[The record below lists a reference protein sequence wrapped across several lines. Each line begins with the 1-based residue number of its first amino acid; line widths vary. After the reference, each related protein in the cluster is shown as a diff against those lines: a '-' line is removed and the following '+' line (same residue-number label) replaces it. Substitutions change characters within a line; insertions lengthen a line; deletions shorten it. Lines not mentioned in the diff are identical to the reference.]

1 MENREIIKMI
11 QQRLE
16 ILYQLVDK
24 LESGG
29 GATEGY
35 TKEETN
41 ALLSQKVDKRTG
53 YSLVSNT
60 DIAKIGD
67 IDVISN
73 EVDGIDSDLTAFR
86 NTTNDSIAAIN
97 NTLTNDVVLGVKGNS
112 ESTYRKGNVNITKSN
127 IGLGNV
133 DNTSDL
139 NKPISTATQA
149 ALNDKI
155 DLDAA
160 FGVGT
165 IISATA
171 AAPIDLDDM
180 RTIGRYQC
188 GATPSA
194 YVSNQPNVGIT
205 TGFCLVIT
213 NNGLSSRFKQ
223 TIYYNAASLVGK
235 FYERYLTSNGWSD
248 WYVYEGTVVAAPTNA
263 TLTSMAPVSE

>member
-24 LESGG
+24 LETGG

-67 IDVISN
+67 IDVI
-73 EVDGIDSDLTAFR
+73 
-86 NTTNDSIAAIN
+86 N
-97 NTLTNDVVLGVKGNS
+97 NTLANDVVLGVKGNS
-112 ESTYRKGNVNITKSN
+112 ESTYRKGNVNITKAN
-127 IGLGNV
+127 IGLDNV

-165 IISATA
+165 IISATS
-171 AAPIDLDDM
+171 AAPVDLDDM

-205 TGFCLVIT
+205 TGFCLTIT

-248 WYVYEGTVVAAPTNA
+248 WYVYEGTVVAPA
-263 TLTSMAPVSE
+263 E